1 MSNIKKRINP
11 LIHMITNY
19 VTMNDLAQ
27 VAICYGGRPLMATHH
42 DEINEITGCA
52 NGLLINIGTLE
63 TYNMEASRI
72 ALEVAN
78 HKRIPTVFDPVGV
91 QASTLRKQFAS
102 SIIKEYCPTL
112 IKGNLAEI
120 KTLIGETSKSIGID
134 SLETYISN
142 NTKNTIVE
150 YAKEFNAII
159 VVTGEEDFI
168 TDGFKSARVSNGVSR
183 MADITGT
190 GCMLGILLTVAL
202 SFYDHKESRFNE
214 VVKAV
219 ISWGICGELAEE
231 SLGENEGLITFKHRL
246 LDNISLLTDEI
257 INERKKVI
265 YES

>member
-1 MSNIKKRINP
+1 MSSIEKRVNP

-42 DEINEITGCA
+42 EELHEITGCA

-63 TYNMEASRI
+63 AYNMEASKI

-78 HKRIPTVFDPVGV
+78 STGIPTVLDPVGV
-91 QASTLRKQFAS
+91 QASTLRKNFGS
-102 SIIKEYCPTL
+102 SIIKEYRPTL

-134 SLETYISN
+134 SLEIYISN
-142 NTKNTIVE
+142 DTKNKIMEYAREFNTIV
-150 YAKEFNAII
+150 

-168 TDGFKSARVSNGVSR
+168 TDGVKCARVNNGVPR

-190 GCMLGILLTVAL
+190 GCMLGTLLTVAL
-202 SFYDHKESRFNE
+202 SFYDNKEERFSE

-231 SLGENEGLITFKHRL
+231 SLRCGEGLLTFKYRL
-246 LDNISLLTDEI
+246 LDNISIITDDT